1 MTQLDPIQFGEL
13 KKHVQL
19 LEKQVTDLQHD
30 VRQLLEMANKSKG
43 GLWMGL
49 TFASM
54 FGGVISW
61 VIGHI
66 KIG

>member
-1 MTQLDPIQFGEL
+1 MPELDLVQFGEL

-19 LEKQVTDLQHD
+19 LEGQVSELRED
-30 VRQLLEMANKSKG
+30 VKKLLEMANKSRG

-61 VIGHI
+61 IIGHI

>member
-1 MTQLDPIQFGEL
+1 MIELDPVQFGAL
-13 KKHVQL
+13 TKQVQM
-19 LEKQVTDLQHD
+19 LEKQVSDLQHD
-30 VRQLLEMANKSKG
+30 VKQLLEMANKSKG

-54 FGGVISW
+54 FGGVVSW
-61 VIGHI
+61 IIGHI